1 MDIFSIILTILG
13 LSLFEIISSV
23 DNAII
28 NAEVLSTMSEKARRW
43 FLFWGLL
50 FAVFLVRGFLP
61 LVIIY
66 FTVPGLSLWGA
77 VTAAFSSDPSVHK
90 AVDDASP
97 ILLMGGGTFLVF
109 LFLFWLFQEEKH
121 YAFKIERF
129 FTKHGIWFYAI
140 ASVILSGLIWYSIK
154 VNPVMA
160 FGAALGASA
169 FFITSG
175 FKTNAEEQEKKLMK
189 KGMSDISKII
199 YLELIDATFSIDGVL
214 GAFAFTLSVPLI
226 LAGNGLGAVVL
237 RQLTVGNIERI
248 KQYLYLKNGA
258 LYSVFFL
265 GIIMI
270 IDSFRIHIPEWV
282 SPVITFC
289 IVGYFFYRSAKEK
302 NRREKLEAKK
312 KGA

>member
-1 MDIFSIILTILG
+1 MDIFTIVLTILG
-13 LSLFEIISSV
+13 LCLFEIISSV

-28 NAEVLSTMSEKARRW
+28 NAEVLSTMSEKAKRW
-43 FLFWGLL
+43 FLFWGIL
-50 FAVFLVRGFLP
+50 FAVFLVRGMLP
-61 LVIIY
+61 MAIIY
-66 FTVPGLSLWGA
+66 FTVPDLGLWSSI
-77 VTAAFSSDPSVHK
+77 TAAFSSDPSVHK

-97 ILLMGGGTFLVF
+97 VLLMGGGTFLVF
-109 LFLFWLFQEEKH
+109 LFLYWLFLEQKH
-121 YAFKIERF
+121 YAFKIEKF
-129 FTKHGIWFYAI
+129 FVKHGIWFYAL
-140 ASVILSGLIWYSIK
+140 ASVLLSGLIWFSVK
-154 VNPVMA
+154 TNPIMC

-237 RQLTVGNIERI
+237 RQLTVGNIDRI

-270 IDSFRIHIPEWV
+270 VDSFRIHIPEWV
-282 SPVITFC
+282 SPAITFL
-289 IVGYFFYRSAKEK
+289 IVGYFFYRSRKEI
-302 NRREKLEAKK
+302 NRQERLEKK

>member
-1 MDIFSIILTILG
+1 LDLFTIVLTILG
-13 LSLFEIISSV
+13 LCLFEIISSV

-28 NAEVLSTMSEKARRW
+28 NAEVLSTMSEKARKW

-50 FAVFLVRGFLP
+50 FAVFLVRGLLP
-61 LVIIY
+61 LVIIC
-66 FTVPGLSLWGA
+66 FTVPNLSLGGA
-77 VTAAFSSDPSVHK
+77 ITAAFSSDPQVHK

-97 ILLMGGGTFLVF
+97 ILLIGGGTFLVF
-109 LFLFWLFQEEKH
+109 LFLYWLFLEEKH
-121 YAFKIERF
+121 YAFKIEKF
-129 FTKHGIWFYAI
+129 FVKHGIWFYAV
-140 ASVILSGLIWYSIK
+140 ASIILSGLIWFSIK
-154 VNPVMA
+154 LNPVMA

-169 FFITSG
+169 FFLTSG

-189 KGMSDISKII
+189 RGMSDISKII

-226 LAGNGLGAVVL
+226 LVGNGLGAVVL
-237 RQLTVGNIERI
+237 RQLTVGNIDRI
-248 KQYLYLKNGA
+248 KQYLFLKNGA

-270 IDSFRIHIPEWV
+270 IDSFRLHIPEWV
-282 SPVITFC
+282 SPAITFF
-289 IVGYFFYRSAKEK
+289 IVGYFFYRSWKEIK
-302 NRREKLEAKK
+302 RKERLQNK

>member
-1 MDIFSIILTILG
+1 MDLFTIVLTVLG
-13 LSLFEIISSV
+13 LCLFEIISSV

-28 NAEVLSTMSEKARRW
+28 NAEVLSTMSEKARKW

-50 FAVFLVRGFLP
+50 FAVFLVRGLLP

-66 FTVPGLSLWGA
+66 FTVPNLSLGGA
-77 VTAAFSSDPSVHK
+77 ITAAFSSDPQVHK
-90 AVDDASP
+90 AIDDASP
-97 ILLMGGGTFLVF
+97 VLLIGGGTFLVF
-109 LFLFWLFQEEKH
+109 LFLYWLFQEEKH
-121 YAFKIERF
+121 YAFKIEKF
-129 FTKHGIWFYAI
+129 FAKHGIWFYAI
-140 ASVILSGLIWYSIK
+140 ASIILSGLIWFSVK
-154 VNPVMA
+154 LNPVMA
-160 FGAALGASA
+160 FGAAMGASA
-169 FFITSG
+169 FFLTSG

-189 KGMSDISKII
+189 RGMSDISKII

-226 LAGNGLGAVVL
+226 LVGNGLGALVL
-237 RQLTVGNIERI
+237 RQLTVGNIDRI

-270 IDSFRIHIPEWV
+270 IDSFRLHIPEWV
-282 SPVITFC
+282 SPAITFL
-289 IVGYFFYRSAKEK
+289 IVGYFFYRSRKEI
-302 NRREKLEAKK
+302 NRKERLQSK

>member
-1 MDIFSIILTILG
+1 MDIFTIVLTILG
-13 LSLFEIISSV
+13 LCLFEIISSV

-28 NAEVLSTMSEKARRW
+28 NAEVLSTMSEKAKRW
-43 FLFWGLL
+43 FLFWGIL
-50 FAVFLVRGFLP
+50 FAVFLIRGLLP
-61 LVIIY
+61 LFIIY
-66 FTVPGLSLWGA
+66 FTVPDLTIWGA

-97 ILLMGGGTFLVF
+97 VLMIGGGTFLVF
-109 LFLFWLFQEEKH
+109 LFLYWLFLEEKH
-121 YAFKIERF
+121 FAFKAEKF
-129 FTKHGIWFYAI
+129 FQRHGIWFYAL
-140 ASVILSGLIWYSIK
+140 ASVILCGLIWFSIK
-154 VNPVMA
+154 TSPIMA

-237 RQLTVGNIERI
+237 RQLTVGNIDRI

-270 IDSFRIHIPEWV
+270 IDSFRLHIPEWV
-282 SPVITFC
+282 SPAITFL
-289 IVGYFFYRSAKEK
+289 IVGYFFYRSRKEI
-302 NRREKLEAKK
+302 NRKERLGKK
-312 KGA
+312 KGV

>member
-1 MDIFSIILTILG
+1 MDIFTIVLTVLG

-50 FAVFLVRGFLP
+50 FAVFLVRGLLP

-66 FTVPGLSLWGA
+66 FTVPELGLWGSI
-77 VTAAFSSDPSVHK
+77 TAAFSSDPQVHK

-109 LFLFWLFQEEKH
+109 LFLFWLFQEDKH
-121 YAFKIERF
+121 YAFKAEKF
-129 FTKHGIWFYAI
+129 FTKHGIWFYAVC
-140 ASVILSGLIWYSIK
+140 SVILSGLIWYSIK
-154 VNPVMA
+154 INPVMA

-175 FKTNAEEQEKKLMK
+175 FKTNAEEQEKKLMR
-189 KGMSDISKII
+189 KGMSDVSKII

-248 KQYLYLKNGA
+248 KEYLYLKNGA

-270 IDSFRIHIPEWV
+270 IDSFKIHIPEWV
-282 SPVITFC
+282 SPAITFL
-289 IVGYFFYRSAKEK
+289 IVGYFFYRSLKEK
-302 NRREKLEAKK
+302 KRRERLQEK